1 MSPPSQS
8 IDHNRLIIDNSH
20 FISIQG
26 AEVRAITTREPSGDW
41 KAIVLRSNNGVREAL
56 LSSEPCDSPEK
67 ALESL
72 HVKTA
77 EAAAVYIK
85 NNGFGHLVDPS
96 KGEDDDLSD
105 DDETASVVSSQSRDS
120 LDDALSVSD
129 SSDEELVTPAS
140 SSPPKEVRSSSAG
153 FKVSPKKRGKR
164 GKARRSSRSY
174 ESESSE
180 EIDLRHGGPPPPP
193 PGMFQHPPMG
203 PLRRA
208 GGHGPPPP
216 PPGFLHPKA
225 HPGIRPMGPPANQPP
240 RPPVSMPPPGV
251 VNAPPY
257 PLGLQQQ
264 HPNTRPRD
272 SDTGSPR
279 PLHDVAITVHWA
291 GHGEQRFID
300 ATHASVRAL
309 QDAALLY
316 VRGHTGTFDNV
327 TPLDQSPGR
336 AWALRATLRQAWFG
350 NEAYSMSGYRG
361 DDLARLFGCVV
372 GGGDKDVMPKFDIDV
387 DYAPSPM
394 PPPMPMPYVA

>member
-1 MSPPSQS
+1 MV
-8 IDHNRLIIDNSH
+8 RSH
-20 FISIQG
+20 
-26 AEVRAITTREPSGDW
+26 
-41 KAIVLRSNNGVREAL
+41 NGVREAL
-56 LSSEPCDSPEK
+56 LSSEPCDSYEK
-67 ALESL
+67 AIESL

-77 EAAAVYIK
+77 EATAVYIK
-85 NNGFGHLVDPS
+85 NNGFGFLN
-96 KGEDDDLSD
+96 KGEEDDLSD

-120 LDDALSVSD
+120 LDDAISVSD
-129 SSDEELVTPAS
+129 SSDDELVTPAS
-140 SSPPKEVRSSSAG
+140 SSPPKEVRSSSTG
-153 FKVSPKKRGKR
+153 SKVSPKKRSKR
-164 GKARRSSRSY
+164 GKARRTRSY

-180 EIDLRHGGPPPPP
+180 EIDMRHQGPPPPP
-193 PGMFQHPPMG
+193 PAMFQHPPMG

-216 PPGFLHPKA
+216 PPGFLHPKP
-225 HPGIRPMGPPANQPP
+225 HPGIRPMGAPANQPP

-272 SDTGSPR
+272 TDTGSPR

-316 VRGHTGTFDNV
+316 VRGHMSTFDNV

-350 NEAYSMSGYRG
+350 AEAYSMSGYRG
-361 DDLARLFGCVV
+361 DDLAKLFGCVS
-372 GGGDKDVMPKFDIDV
+372 DKNMMPRFEIDV

-394 PPPMPMPYVA
+394 PPPMPYVA